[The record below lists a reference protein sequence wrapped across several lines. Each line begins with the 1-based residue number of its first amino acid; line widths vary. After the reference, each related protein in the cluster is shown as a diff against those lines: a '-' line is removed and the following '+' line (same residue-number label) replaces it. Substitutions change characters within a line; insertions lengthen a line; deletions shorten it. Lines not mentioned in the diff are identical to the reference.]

1 MAQARVRTQWLPING
16 IVYTLDSN
24 ENIATQFRTTI
35 HREPQTMNHI
45 ALKMLMGDK
54 GKYLGIVMGLTFA
67 SLIMSQQPAIFVG
80 LMARS
85 YSFISDVG
93 LPDIWV
99 MDSKVQFIDDIKPL
113 QETELYRVRGISGV
127 EWAMPLYKGL
137 LKVRLADGTFQTCN
151 VIGLDDTT
159 LVGGP
164 AVMLEGTLAD
174 LRRSDAVIV
183 DIDGARDKLGK
194 PSPES
199 GGKNIPLKI
208 GDSLELN
215 DHRATIVGIAKV
227 TRTFQSQPVIY
238 TTYSRAK
245 SYAPRERRLLSFVL
259 VKAKQGQDPQEL
271 IERIRATTGLAAY
284 TQDGFKTL
292 TYNYFMKN
300 TGIPINF
307 GITIALG
314 FIVGTAIAGQTFYN
328 FTLENL
334 RQFGV
339 LKAMGA
345 SNGSLLRMILLQ
357 AVLVGSIGYGLGVGL
372 AALFG
377 FAMRHTILAFKMPW
391 QLLVFS
397 GAGVGLICIIAA
409 LISILKV
416 IRLEP
421 AIVFKS

>member
-1 MAQARVRTQWLPING
+1 
-16 IVYTLDSN
+16 
-24 ENIATQFRTTI
+24 
-35 HREPQTMNHI
+35 MNHI

-67 SLIMSQQPAIFVG
+67 SLIMTQQPAIFVG
-80 LMARS
+80 LMSRS

-99 MDSKVQFIDDIKPL
+99 MDPKVQFVDDIKPL
-113 QETELYRVRGISGV
+113 QDTELYRVRGISGV
-127 EWAMPLYKGL
+127 QWAMPMYKGL
-137 LKVRLADGTFQTCN
+137 LKARLTDGTFQTCN

-159 LVGGP
+159 LIGGP
-164 AVMLEGTLAD
+164 PIMLSGKIED
-174 LRRSDAVIV
+174 LRRSDSVIV

-194 PSPES
+194 PSPTS
-199 GGKNIPLKI
+199 GGKRIPLAV
-208 GDSLELN
+208 GDTLELN
-215 DHRATIVGIAKV
+215 DHRAIVVGIAKV
-227 TRTFQSQPVIY
+227 TRTFQSQPVVY

-245 SYAPRERRLLSFVL
+245 SYAPRERKLLSFVL
-259 VKAKQGQDPQEL
+259 VKAKPGQDIAQL
-271 IERIRATTGLAAY
+271 TRRIRAATGLSAY
-284 TQDGFKTL
+284 SHNEFKEL

-307 GITIALG
+307 GISVALG
-314 FIVGTAIAGQTFYN
+314 FIVGAAVAGQTFYN

-345 SNGSLLRMILLQ
+345 NNLTLLRMILLQ

-372 AALFG
+372 TALFG
-377 FAMRHTILAFKMPW
+377 HAMRHTILAFKFPW
-391 QLLVFS
+391 QLLIFS
-397 GAGVGLICIIAA
+397 GAGVSLICVFAA
-409 LISILKV
+409 LISIIKV